1 MEIDVFAQSYALI
14 VVHANI
20 RLALHRQSNYEKF
33 FNYLSINT
41 FYFVINK
48 HTHLTA
54 LYLGLPGWAGT
65 RMLKPISILLK
76 QDTVSGSGIS
86 WAICKSAPR
95 SSKITTPG
103 PHHSVFYSPDA
114 LPATQPTLKAL
125 KAVINIDFKVIGP
138 ALVGSHWSQ
147 MLFFLYMELF
157 LWQSWVFI
165 SCL

>member
-1 MEIDVFAQSYALI
+1 MKLWPSVRCLVFLTHGVWGFRYIVQNWPLWRLVFAQCYVFI

-65 RMLKPISILLK
+65 RKVKPISILLK
-76 QDTVSGSGIS
+76 QETVSGSGIS
-86 WAICKSAPR
+86 WVICKSAPR

-103 PHHSVFYSPDA
+103 PHHSVF
-114 LPATQPTLKAL
+114 LQPGCPSCHPTNTVKAL
-125 KAVINIDFKVIGP
+125 KAC
-138 ALVGSHWSQ
+138 H
-147 MLFFLYMELF
+147 
-157 LWQSWVFI
+157 
-165 SCL
+165 

>member
-1 MEIDVFAQSYALI
+1 
-14 VVHANI
+14 
-20 RLALHRQSNYEKF
+20 
-33 FNYLSINT
+33 
-41 FYFVINK
+41 
-48 HTHLTA
+48 
-54 LYLGLPGWAGT
+54 
-65 RMLKPISILLK
+65 MLKPISILLK

-138 ALVGSHWSQ
+138 ALVGSH
-147 MLFFLYMELF
+147 
-157 LWQSWVFI
+157 
-165 SCL
+165 

>member
-1 MEIDVFAQSYALI
+1 
-14 VVHANI
+14 VHANI

-65 RMLKPISILLK
+65 RKVKPISVLLK

-103 PHHSVFYSPDA
+103 PHHSVF
-114 LPATQPTLKAL
+114 LQPGCPSCHPTNTVKAL
-125 KAVINIDFKVIGP
+125 KAVINMDFKVIGP
-138 ALVGSHWSQ
+138 ALVSSHWSQ

-157 LWQSWVFI
+157 LWLSWVFI